1 MTYSYAAFQKA
12 RRKEQRKF
20 KPTKEQVAVAQR
32 RIIAVFTKFGG
43 GIRAFSQAEL
53 IHVLGREVHNR
64 DRQLGD
70 YKKGDFAVTLAHALR
85 AVINS
90 GDIVQTDGW
99 FGLTTPIRQPKPHRQ
114 KYHDKVHRR
123 RAA

>member
-1 MTYSYAAFQKA
+1 MTYSYAAFQEA
-12 RRKEQRKF
+12 RRKEQRRF
-20 KPTKEQVAVAQR
+20 KPTKEQMAIAQR

-43 GIRAFSQAEL
+43 GIRASSQTEL

-70 YKKGDFAVTLAHALR
+70 YKKGDFTITLTHALGT
-85 AVINS
+85 IIKS
-90 GDIVQTDGW
+90 GDIAQADGW
-99 FGLTTPIRQPKPHRQ
+99 FGLTNPVRQPKPHRQ
-114 KYHDKVHRR
+114 KYPSRVHRR